1 MPRISLKGFGFI
13 IDLFLA
19 FEVAVII
26 FFKHYLLIHG
36 LLKCLKGLSMTI
48 PILQVE
54 KESLF
59 YGFNRICEL

>member
-36 LLKCLKGLSMTI
+36 LLKCL
-48 PILQVE
+48 
-54 KESLF
+54 
-59 YGFNRICEL
+59 